1 VRSVH
6 AIMPL
11 DLDGNDIKDWRAAM
25 ELALEELGG
34 PSDGLTVKG
43 VFANASDANGEESPE
58 RAAAAAATAVADPT
72 ALAVVGPVSSSAT
85 SAAAPVLNRAGMLEV
100 LMSATSVSLTIR
112 PDGLPGPPPDIAPT
126 GKRNIVR
133 IVPNDRV
140 QARALVGYLQEEGIR
155 RIEVLDDGG
164 RFGTG
169 LSKDILSYA
178 RTRSIPA
185 VSHGT
190 VNRATA
196 AAAARR
202 IAIENR
208 NLPGRW
214 ALLLAVN
221 DQALAVAATRAA
233 AATSP
238 SAVVSGPDA
247 LTFRAFL
254 AGIGPLERLTYLTTF
269 QLPLEYYGPDGDR
282 VSRIL
287 RARLDHEPSAGSLFA
302 YEAMA
307 LAISSI
313 RAANAKTPLGGMALG
328 AQRAAVTRVAL
339 ATTDRASVIGTYSV
353 GLTGD
358 TSNTLFGAYRVEDA
372 VLVRGRAIDT
382 AEGS

>member
-1 VRSVH
+1 
-6 AIMPL
+6 
-11 DLDGNDIKDWRAAM
+11 
-25 ELALEELGG
+25 
-34 PSDGLTVKG
+34 
-43 VFANASDANGEESPE
+43 
-58 RAAAAAATAVADPT
+58 
-72 ALAVVGPVSSSAT
+72 
-85 SAAAPVLNRAGMLEV
+85 
-100 LMSATSVSLTIR
+100 MSATSVSLTIR

-208 NLPGRW
+208 DLPGRW

-254 AGIGPLERLTYLTTF
+254 AGLGPLERLAYLTTF

-282 VSRIL
+282 VSSIL
-287 RARLDHEPSAGSLFA
+287 RARIDHEPAAGSLFA

-382 AEGS
+382 AEG